1 MTVLT
6 RPDIRRPADIDAP
19 WLSAVLAEGGIDAE
33 VRSFTAQAVGTGQI
47 GDSVRFRLDYA
58 RAAPGAPAS
67 LVGKFPSAG
76 EESRNTG
83 ISLGN
88 YIREVRFYQKL
99 APTALISTPRCWFT
113 DVDEATSEFVLMM
126 EDLAPARQGD
136 QLHGVSLAQARLAVE
151 QAARLHASHWQDP
164 LLDTLP
170 FVSGSA
176 AAPVSPV
183 TDDRTTQLWEAF
195 KVRYGPRLAPHWIE
209 AGDWVAPRFVALS
222 APGEAPRCLV
232 HQDFRPDNMMF
243 GTPEGGHPLTVLDW
257 QSIAFGVGATDLGY
271 FLAGALPR
279 DVRRAHEPEL
289 LQLYLDTLSSLG
301 VSGYDMAALRRDYVR
316 GGRSLFFTAFFA
328 AMIVTQTERGDHMF
342 LQMLGSGADHM
353 LDTGALG

>member
-1 MTVLT
+1 MSVLV
-6 RPDIRRPADIDAP
+6 RPDIRRPAEIDAQ
-19 WLSAVLAEGGIDAE
+19 WLTAVLAAGGIDAE
-33 VRSFTAQAVGTGQI
+33 VRSFTAREVGTGQI
-47 GDSVRFRLDYA
+47 GDSIRFTLDYA
-58 RAAPGAPAS
+58 RAEPGAPAS

-83 ISLGN
+83 IALGN
-88 YIREVRFYQKL
+88 YIREVRFYQQL
-99 APTALISTPRCWFT
+99 APTALIQTPRCYFT
-113 DVDEATSEFVLMM
+113 DVEEATSEFVLMM
-126 EDLAPARQGD
+126 EDLAPAQQGD
-136 QLHGVSLAQARLAVE
+136 QLHGVPLAQARLAVE
-151 QAARLHASHWQDP
+151 QAARLHASHWADP
-164 LLDTLP
+164 HLDTLP

-176 AAPVSPV
+176 AAPTSPV
-183 TDDRTTQLWEAF
+183 TDDRTIELWEAF
-195 KVRYGPRLAPHWIE
+195 KVRYGPHLAPHWIE
-209 AGDWVAPRFVALS
+209 AGDWVASRFVELS
-222 APGEAPRCLV
+222 LPGESPRCLV

-279 DVRRAHEPEL
+279 EVRRAHEPEL
-289 LQLYLDTLSSLG
+289 LELYLDTLAALG
-301 VSGYDMAALRRDYVR
+301 VRGYNMAQLRRDYAR

-328 AMIVTQTERGDHMF
+328 AMIVTQTARGDAMF